1 MSSYVWGVIQSTCIC
16 IYLLSTESVLRH
28 VFHRTR
34 YRLHNIHVFQT
45 IYFRWLLCLGTA
57 VTSYI
62 DYFHFRTSWYLSVVF
77 WFLHHISTI
86 DIIAICSHGF
96 FHASTMIISVLLT
109 LDVLQVHP
117 TSAIIIQYVTLCFN
131 HVATIIIIVL
141 WTLRCGCCV
150 FLDLCQL
157 YNFSICRH

>member
-16 IYLLSTESVLRH
+16 IYLFSTESVLRH

-62 DYFHFRTSWYLSVVF
+62 DYFHFRTYWYLSVVF

-96 FHASTMIISVLLT
+96 FSRINYDHLSIVDIGCAAGSSHISYYHSVCDVVVQSRCNYYHYSIVDTEVWMLRFPWLMSTI
-109 LDVLQVHP
+109 
-117 TSAIIIQYVTLCFN
+117 
-131 HVATIIIIVL
+131 
-141 WTLRCGCCV
+141 
-150 FLDLCQL
+150 
-157 YNFSICRH
+157 